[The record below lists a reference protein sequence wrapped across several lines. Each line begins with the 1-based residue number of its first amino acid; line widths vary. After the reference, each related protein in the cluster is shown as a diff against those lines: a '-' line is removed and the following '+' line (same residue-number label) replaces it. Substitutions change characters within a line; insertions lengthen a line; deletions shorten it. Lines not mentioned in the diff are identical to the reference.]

1 MLAESRRSQLTQIN
15 AWMLG
20 QVILLHH
27 NGPNSDEFMRGPW
40 ATKAIIIVK
49 AIMRLTV
56 GAIIFAGAMCLDIRP
71 SLAFG
76 DAAWCAMI
84 NKGMGEVI
92 LDCQYRTFEDCRAGA
107 AADRGFCNLNPAP
120 GPSAAVLA
128 TARWRHNK
136 RHAPQH

>member
-1 MLAESRRSQLTQIN
+1 MKTTIKLVVVASALAGGMSFDVL
-15 AWMLG
+15 
-20 QVILLHH
+20 
-27 NGPNSDEFMRGPW
+27 
-40 ATKAIIIVK
+40 
-49 AIMRLTV
+49 
-56 GAIIFAGAMCLDIRP
+56 P

-120 GPSAAVLA
+120 GPSAAVA
-128 TARWRHNK
+128 TTAQRHKK
-136 RHAPQH
+136 RHTLQY

>member
-1 MLAESRRSQLTQIN
+1 
-15 AWMLG
+15 
-20 QVILLHH
+20 
-27 NGPNSDEFMRGPW
+27 
-40 ATKAIIIVK
+40 VK
-49 AIMRLTV
+49 TMIRLV
-56 GAIIFAGAMCLDIRP
+56 VVAAVVAGAMSFDVLP

-120 GPSAAVLA
+120 GPSAAA
-128 TARWRHNK
+128 AGTAQRHKK
-136 RHAPQH
+136 RRTQQY

>member
-1 MLAESRRSQLTQIN
+1 MVRAHVNRLGKRRVWARPN
-15 AWMLG
+15 AR
-20 QVILLHH
+20 
-27 NGPNSDEFMRGPW
+27 NGIVV
-40 ATKAIIIVK
+40 KIII
-49 AIMRLTV
+49 RLV
-56 GAIIFAGAMCLDIRP
+56 VVAAALAGAMSFDVLP

-120 GPSAAVLA
+120 GPSAAA
-128 TARWRHNK
+128 AGTAQRHKK
-136 RHAPQH
+136 RRTQQY